1 MLAVSLPLCWNAA
14 SGPPIDTVPAALP
27 RHHAANSRR
36 MRFHL
41 ESDTKRQRVYP
52 FIRLLRNTWSEA
64 FCNSATESFFMAWLV
79 NRYGKT
85 HPTKKP

>member
-1 MLAVSLPLCWNAA
+1 
-14 SGPPIDTVPAALP
+14 
-27 RHHAANSRR
+27 

-52 FIRLLRNTWSEA
+52 FIKLLRNTWSEA